1 MDITAA
7 GLRQMLLQFDGG
19 RVIVALTRPRDRRRS
34 AETSESGLVLLNS
47 LRRQADLQGLEVAVV
62 TRNERVRNQAAD
74 VGIPVFGTVSG
85 ARQQPWTL
93 ASSRL
98 EAMPPRPRRRMTEP
112 VSVQRRGRLAARFRT
127 VKLAQGDVRPLPP
140 LLETLSLA
148 AVFVLASLILIG
160 FVSFILPVATVR
172 LKPAQEPL
180 TETVFLTARSDVET
194 ADPAAKLL
202 PARRV
207 GQKVEVEG
215 TIPAT
220 GTVFAPDQPAQ
231 GTVIFSNRRP
241 ESQQIPLGT
250 VVVTSTG
257 SNVRFETTQPALLP
271 GGVGA
276 QVAVAIRALE
286 PGMTGNVPAFTIN
299 SAEGSVG
306 ITTNVVNTSA
316 TWGGSVKEAPMVK
329 QEDKDALRAQL
340 LAQAKQKAYTALGEL
355 LDEGE
360 FVPPETVG
368 NLVLDET
375 YDRFADEA
383 ADTVTLRLRL
393 LTTGLAVDGN
403 TANEIALQALS
414 AKLSRRVRLASE
426 DVTYTHGEAVVT
438 EEGDAVV
445 ITFSDT
451 ASSIVAVD
459 IDPAGVRASIRG
471 LPADQAKQTLQTNW
485 RLQAPP
491 ELTLGPNWLLPI
503 LDKFDF
509 SWLPFRVAGRVPWL
523 PFRTHV
529 VVEAES

>member
-1 MDITAA
+1 
-7 GLRQMLLQFDGG
+7 
-19 RVIVALTRPRDRRRS
+19 
-34 AETSESGLVLLNS
+34 
-47 LRRQADLQGLEVAVV
+47 
-62 TRNERVRNQAAD
+62 
-74 VGIPVFGTVSG
+74 
-85 ARQQPWTL
+85 
-93 ASSRL
+93 
-98 EAMPPRPRRRMTEP
+98 
-112 VSVQRRGRLAARFRT
+112 
-127 VKLAQGDVRPLPP
+127 
-140 LLETLSLA
+140 
-148 AVFVLASLILIG
+148 
-160 FVSFILPVATVR
+160 
-172 LKPAQEPL
+172 
-180 TETVFLTARSDVET
+180 
-194 ADPAAKLL
+194 
-202 PARRV
+202 
-207 GQKVEVEG
+207 
-215 TIPAT
+215 
-220 GTVFAPDQPAQ
+220 
-231 GTVIFSNRRP
+231 
-241 ESQQIPLGT
+241 
-250 VVVTSTG
+250 
-257 SNVRFETTQPALLP
+257 
-271 GGVGA
+271 
-276 QVAVAIRALE
+276 
-286 PGMTGNVPAFTIN
+286 MTGNVPAFTIN

-340 LAQAKQKAYTALGEL
+340 LAQAKQKAYAALGEL

-383 ADTVTLRLRL
+383 ADAVTLRLRL

-426 DVTYTHGEAVVT
+426 DVTYTHGESTVT

-471 LPADQAKQTLQTNW
+471 LPLDKAAQALQANW
-485 RLQAPP
+485 RLQAAP
-491 ELTLGPNWLLPI
+491 ELILGPEWLLPL

-529 VVEAES
+529 IVEAES